1 MQKIVD
7 HLSIKQKELAKK
19 EKEARDGANKKKAK
33 ATLKGGGGKASY
45 EMNNNNAMIN
55 DVMGADYGD
64 EYGNEEG
71 FKREEEAEYDFM

>member
-1 MQKIVD
+1 
-7 HLSIKQKELAKK
+7 
-19 EKEARDGANKKKAK
+19 
-33 ATLKGGGGKASY
+33 
-45 EMNNNNAMIN
+45 MNNNNAMIN